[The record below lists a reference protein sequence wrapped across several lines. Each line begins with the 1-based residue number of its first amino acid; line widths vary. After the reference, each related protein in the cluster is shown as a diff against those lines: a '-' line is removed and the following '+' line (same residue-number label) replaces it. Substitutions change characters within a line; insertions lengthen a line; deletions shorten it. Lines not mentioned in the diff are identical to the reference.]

1 MWGFDR
7 VGVVSVCN
15 EGALSSGRVGN
26 VCSGVCVSVCVCV
39 CVCRLT
45 SAGLSSWDTIQFLK
59 FN

>member
-39 CVCRLT
+39 CVVLLPLVSHHGT
-45 SAGLSSWDTIQFLK
+45 L
-59 FN
+59 FNF

>member
-39 CVCRLT
+39 CV
-45 SAGLSSWDTIQFLK
+45 SSYFRWSLIMGHYSISK
-59 FN
+59 V

>member
-39 CVCRLT
+39 
-45 SAGLSSWDTIQFLK
+45 SSYFRWSLIMGHYSISK
-59 FN
+59 V